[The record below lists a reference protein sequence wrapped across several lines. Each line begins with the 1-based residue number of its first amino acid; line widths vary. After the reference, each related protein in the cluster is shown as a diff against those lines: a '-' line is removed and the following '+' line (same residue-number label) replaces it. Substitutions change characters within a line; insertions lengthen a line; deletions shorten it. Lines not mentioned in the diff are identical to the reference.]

1 MRKSKVRADR
11 QPGASTHFQQNDYQE
26 SQQQQQNELF
36 IPFSQ
41 RKYCS
46 VIGSPMESADNFLAS
61 YNKEANMSPA
71 SFRRRKGSLA
81 NFMDRNAWMSK
92 VWLLN
97 GVERSK

>member
-1 MRKSKVRADR
+1 
-11 QPGASTHFQQNDYQE
+11 
-26 SQQQQQNELF
+26 
-36 IPFSQ
+36 
-41 RKYCS
+41 
-46 VIGSPMESADNFLAS
+46 MESADNFLAS